1 MIKKL
6 IILMFLISLAMI
18 PTQTFAEDDIVGM
31 EPYTGMIGPNHF
43 LYRFKLMMERVDEAL
58 TFNSAKKLDK
68 QMKYAQLRLAEAQH
82 EISMNRTQT
91 AEKAMLNYNNQMQ
104 KVNTSLNKE
113 GIYMGVGETKMQTI
127 QQNIL
132 EQIQEKLETK
142 NQFYNYN

>member
-1 MIKKL
+1 MMKKL

-18 PTQTFAEDDIVGM
+18 PTQTFAENDIVGI

-43 LYRFKLMMERVDEAL
+43 LYRFKLMMERVDESL
-58 TFNSAKKLDK
+58 TFDPVKKMEK

-91 AEKAMLNYNNQMQ
+91 AEKAMLNYNTQMQ
-104 KVNTSLNKE
+104 KVNTVLNNEKLYTAL
-113 GIYMGVGETKMQTI
+113 IETKMQTE
-127 QQNIL
+127 QKNII
-132 EQIQEKLETK
+132 EQIQAKLETK